1 MKQLSLTE
9 ARAQLSTLVAEVD
22 KGKGPIAIA
31 QRSKVKAVLVD
42 PEWHGRVEEELAHY
56 RRLASQSP
64 LKLRGSMTLAGDLDE
79 ALNELKKERE
89 QSLERLIGRAQVI
102 YVTDTHPLVFW
113 SSNRKP
119 RLGKRARRILQETE
133 QGKHSIIVPV
143 VVLEEINRLV
153 ERGVVHLAVPF
164 RRWAQ
169 ELERSPNFQVQPY
182 TLEVLLE
189 SVSLVAIRDPAD
201 RAIVATARHLR
212 CPLITTDAI
221 IQEGDWVD
229 TLWD

>member
-9 ARAQLSTLVAEVD
+9 ARAKLSTLVAEVD

-89 QSLERLIGRAQVI
+89 QSLERLISG
-102 YVTDTHPLVFW
+102 L
-113 SSNRKP
+113 K
-119 RLGKRARRILQETE
+119 
-133 QGKHSIIVPV
+133 
-143 VVLEEINRLV
+143 
-153 ERGVVHLAVPF
+153 
-164 RRWAQ
+164 
-169 ELERSPNFQVQPY
+169 
-182 TLEVLLE
+182 
-189 SVSLVAIRDPAD
+189 
-201 RAIVATARHLR
+201 
-212 CPLITTDAI
+212 
-221 IQEGDWVD
+221 
-229 TLWD
+229 